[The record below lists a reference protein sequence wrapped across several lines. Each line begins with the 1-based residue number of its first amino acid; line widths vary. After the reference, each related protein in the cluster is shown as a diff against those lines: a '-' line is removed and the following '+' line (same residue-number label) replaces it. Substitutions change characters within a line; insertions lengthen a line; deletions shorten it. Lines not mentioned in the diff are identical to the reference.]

1 MSLDIGEDGMSPHQQ
16 SIDNLTDDEF
26 LLAVVGS
33 RKYSDYG
40 KQACEMITS
49 ELAQNS
55 LVIVSGLALGIDA
68 IAHIACL
75 QAKGKTI
82 AILGCGIESSNIY
95 PVHNRMLSEKI
106 LQTGGCIISEHPIGV
121 PPFKQHFPQR
131 NRVISGLCLGTLVVE
146 AAEKSGALITARFA
160 LEHNREVFAVPSNIT
175 NQNALGT
182 NNLIKMGARAT
193 TSAQDILDTLNL
205 KQATDYLKA
214 SEITADSANEAKLLE
229 HLTLEP
235 IHIDELIR
243 LTKLESSAINSTIT
257 LMEMKGKIKNI
268 GAGKYALSR

>member
-1 MSLDIGEDGMSPHQQ
+1 M
-16 SIDNLTDDEF
+16 
-26 LLAVVGS
+26 
-33 RKYSDYG
+33 
-40 KQACEMITS
+40 
-49 ELAQNS
+49 
-55 LVIVSGLALGIDA
+55 
-68 IAHIACL
+68 
-75 QAKGKTI
+75 
-82 AILGCGIESSNIY
+82 
-95 PVHNRMLSEKI
+95 
-106 LQTGGCIISEHPIGV
+106 
-121 PPFKQHFPQR
+121 
-131 NRVISGLCLGTLVVE
+131 
-146 AAEKSGALITARFA
+146 
-160 LEHNREVFAVPSNIT
+160 PSNIT